1 MRHQLRTRMIR
12 IIEIGDIAWQGKTE
26 PVFCRAENGRE
37 YVVKG
42 RFAEI
47 ESLLWRFDREADRF
61 WSPL

>member
-1 MRHQLRTRMIR
+1 MIR